1 MSLAYSEL
9 SNPQTYI
16 PGAIAVFTV
25 LAALVMDQVAME
37 PSVTRVAIAK
47 PSVTRVATTEPAP
60 PLDSMILCMISEKD
74 MTAREIL
81 RTVKNDY
88 PEVTKSD
95 VNSCLYRMLSK
106 NKVSKDDSAAPNW
119 SA

>member
-1 MSLAYSEL
+1 MLVPPQMSLDYSEL

-16 PGAIAVFTV
+16 PGAIALFTV
-25 LAALVMDQVAME
+25 VAALVMDQVAME
-37 PSVTRVAIAK
+37 PSATPMPVVKPVA
-47 PSVTRVATTEPAP
+47 VP
-60 PLDSMILCMISEKD
+60 PLDSMILCMISEKI

-81 RTVKNDY
+81 RTVKTAY

-95 VNSCLYRMLSK
+95 VNSCLYKMLSK
-106 NKVSKDDSAAPNW
+106 NNVSKDDSAAPNW